1 EETTMV
7 QQEHPGGARYGTDT
21 SQSLRYAQEITSPE
35 DEPDRPGR
43 SLVTTNHDV
52 IKEWAEKR
60 DATPAT
66 VPGTE
71 HADRIGVLRFDVPGF
86 GGDGLRPVE
95 WDEWFETFDK
105 RRLNFL
111 YQEERKD
118 GRQSNFFRL
127 ENPEREDA

>member
-1 EETTMV
+1 MV
-7 QQEHPGGARYGTDT
+7 KQERPGGVRHGEDS

-35 DEPDRPGR
+35 DKPERPGR
-43 SLVTTNHDV
+43 SLVTTSHDV

-71 HADRIGVLRFDVPGF
+71 HDDRIGSLRFDFPGY
-86 GGDGLRPVE
+86 GGDGLQHVE
-95 WDEWFETFDK
+95 WNEWFETFDK
-105 RRLNFL
+105 RGLNFL

-118 GRQSNFFRL
+118 GKQSNFFRL
-127 ENPEREDA
+127 ENPQREDA